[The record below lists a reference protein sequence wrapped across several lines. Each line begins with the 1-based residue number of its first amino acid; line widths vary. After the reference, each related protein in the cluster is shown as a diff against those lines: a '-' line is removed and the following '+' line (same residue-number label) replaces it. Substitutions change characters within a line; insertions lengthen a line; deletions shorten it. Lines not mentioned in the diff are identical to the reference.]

1 LTSSFFLFRFVHSQS
16 KLTGVSGSIQLLIA
30 CGFSLQL
37 KIAASMAEELPA
49 TPGAEATLFVTMENK
64 AQFEAL
70 LQTLP
75 SITAED
81 NLLLKF
87 NDLLSP
93 VTKWELFLEMEEPK
107 IDDLVSSKPTA
118 AMENQKKKLSWI
130 EWYDGLKESL
140 ETVRSVI

>member
-1 LTSSFFLFRFVHSQS
+1 
-16 KLTGVSGSIQLLIA
+16 
-30 CGFSLQL
+30 L

-49 TPGAEATLFVTMENK
+49 TTGAEATLFVTMENK
-64 AQFEAL
+64 ARFEAL

-87 NDLLSP
+87 NDLLYP
-93 VTKWELFLEMEEPK
+93 ATKWEVFLEMEEPK
-107 IDDLVSSKPTA
+107 IDDLVSAKPTA
-118 AMENQKKKLSWI
+118 AVENQKKKLSWI